1 MNKISLVARRRNKA
15 FDSPTEASERARKR
29 IEDGEPKGA
38 AVEAVVATDPGSDE
52 VSVSMEE
59 GIPTVELDVPADQHL
74 SLDELAE
81 EYLSDQD
88 QAQILTTISKEKVG
102 GKWGLR
108 LQFMPDHPAKLLS
121 SKELASMLGVSLHT
135 IYHLRKSGKIKGYKA
150 GRTWRFVWSEVL
162 DALEDKS

>member
-1 MNKISLVARRRNKA
+1 MNKISLVARRRDKA

-29 IEDGEPKGA
+29 IEDEKPEEA
-38 AVEAVVATDPGSDE
+38 AVEPTSGAED
-52 VSVSMEE
+52 VSVTMEE

-74 SLDELAE
+74 SLDEIAE
-81 EYLSDQD
+81 EYLSDAD
-88 QAQILTTISKEKVG
+88 QAQVLTTISKEKVG

-121 SKELASMLGVSLHT
+121 SKELAAMLGVSIHT
-135 IYHLRKSGKIKGYKA
+135 IYHLRKSGKITGYKA
-150 GRTWRFVWSEVL
+150 GRTWRYVWSEVL